1 MINRNLNCIY
11 LKDITFY
18 VITNKLINEKFI

>member
-11 LKDITFY
+11 LKDMIFY
-18 VITNKLINEKFI
+18 IVTNKLINEKFI